1 MILHLGPNLFQCI
14 RVGFYFFFLLYHRL
28 GGESFTNIGDSR
40 WYVFFFLANR
50 TDSIACILKKS
61 MLRRLCFEVLF
72 CYFGTTA
79 GFFIFRPVVKP
90 VRRWLRKVAKTISNI
105 INIFCFSY
113 SFSLHIF
120 FFCQLPYCAFF
131 CTHHTHIIFNSAH
144 FVFCFI
150 YFLISGQQNYT
161 KHSICKVCNIKT

>member
-1 MILHLGPNLFQCI
+1 MHSG
-14 RVGFYFFFLLYHRL
+14 RVLFFFSFIPSIGGRKLYKYWGFKVVR
-28 GGESFTNIGDSR
+28 
-40 WYVFFFLANR
+40 FFFLANR

-113 SFSLHIF
+113 SFSLHVF

>member
-14 RVGFYFFFLLYHRL
+14 RVGFYFFFSFIPSIGGRKLYKYWGFKGVR
-28 GGESFTNIGDSR
+28 F
-40 WYVFFFLANR
+40 FFFLANR

-90 VRRWLRKVAKTISNI
+90 VRRWLRKVAKTIVRT
-105 INIFCFSY
+105 F
-113 SFSLHIF
+113 LHF
-120 FFCQLPYCAFF
+120 LHFPHTPNAQQTPQNRYRAS
-131 CTHHTHIIFNSAH
+131 TQNMHHSQTNCHHANY
-144 FVFCFI
+144 V
-150 YFLISGQQNYT
+150 YFT
-161 KHSICKVCNIKT
+161 